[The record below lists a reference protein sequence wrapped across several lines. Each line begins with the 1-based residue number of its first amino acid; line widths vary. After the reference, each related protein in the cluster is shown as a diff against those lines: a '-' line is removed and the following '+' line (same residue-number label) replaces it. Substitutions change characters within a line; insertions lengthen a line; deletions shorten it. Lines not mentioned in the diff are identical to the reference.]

1 MRVLHVVEV
10 SHGGVVSY
18 ARDVMKE
25 QVRRGYEV
33 HSLAPEGVFELDDV
47 RSHSWTVRRSRPD
60 GFPAAIRRLRTLV
73 DLVRPDVVHL
83 HSFFPGLLGRLSPRR
98 FAGDPTVVFQPH
110 SWAFHTTSN
119 PLLGKAIAGWER
131 IAAHRSHAVACLS
144 TGELQEGRNERI
156 SAYPELIGSAVD
168 LDYFHPVEEVDRA
181 TWRDKLG
188 ISMPRMIV
196 CVGRICRQK
205 GQDQLL
211 EAWSRAP
218 VPNTELVLVG
228 PGDADSLLAGLDPD
242 VRETVRAVGSQDDV
256 RPWFWASDFA
266 VLSSRYEGSSI
277 VVGEAIAC
285 GRAVLMTEVA
295 GAYDVL
301 GTADGP
307 GCVVPQD
314 SIDVLLT
321 ECRRRFDEPETLSRE
336 TKLARDRAVE
346 MFSLKTLG
354 GRVEHLYTEAGRGTR

>member
-25 QVRRGYEV
+25 QAQRGYEV
-33 HSLAPEGVFELDDV
+33 HSLAPEGVFELPDV
-47 RSHSWTVRRSRPD
+47 RSHPWTVRRGRPA
-60 GFPAAIRRLRTLV
+60 GFPAAIRRLRSLV

-83 HSFFPGLLGRLSPRR
+83 HSFFPGLLGRAVPRR
-98 FAGDPTVVFQPH
+98 FEGDPTVVYQPH

-131 IAAHRSHAVACLS
+131 IAARRSHAVACLS
-144 TGELQEGRNERI
+144 SGELQEGRNERI
-156 SAYPELIGSAVD
+156 SAHPGLIGSAVD
-168 LDYFHPVEEVDRA
+168 LDYFHPVEELDRA

-188 ISMPRMIV
+188 IGLPRMIV

-205 GQDQLL
+205 GQDRLL
-211 EAWSRAP
+211 EAWARAP
-218 VPNTELVLVG
+218 IPNTELVLVG
-228 PGDADSLLAGLDPD
+228 PGDAEALLAGLDPE
-242 VRETVRAVGSQDDV
+242 VRGTVRAVGGQDDV
-256 RPWFWASDFA
+256 RPWLWASDFA
-266 VLSSRYEGSSI
+266 VLASRYEGSSI

-295 GAYDVL
+295 GAVDVL
-301 GTADGP
+301 GDGDGP
-307 GCVVPQD
+307 GCVVAQ
-314 SIDVLLT
+314 SDVDGLLV
-321 ECRRRFDEPETLSRE
+321 ECRRRFDEPEILSRE

-346 MFSLKTLG
+346 MFRLSALG
-354 GRVEHLYTEAGRGTR
+354 DRLEQLYTTAGRGTR